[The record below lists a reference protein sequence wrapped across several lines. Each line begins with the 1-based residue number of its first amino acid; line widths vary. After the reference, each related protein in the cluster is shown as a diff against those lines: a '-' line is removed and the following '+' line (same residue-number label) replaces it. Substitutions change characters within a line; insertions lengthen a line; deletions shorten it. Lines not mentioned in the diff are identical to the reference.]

1 MRVLYFDA
9 FAGVSGDMTVGALL
23 DLGLDLER
31 LRAELAALPLSGYAL
46 RAEPRLV
53 NGIGAVKFDVLLD
66 GEPAGLE
73 LCRRLRQLSPTV
85 PILIVSALSEPAHRI
100 EGLREGADD
109 YVTKPFEMD
118 ELLLRI
124 EKILLRSAWLQRSV
138 DGDQSFSWDGITVD
152 FASLEANVRGNRIQM
167 TLREAMLLRLL
178 VELRGQVVS
187 RDTILDRVWGNDA
200 FPSTRTVD
208 NFLVRLRRHFEP
220 DPKTPRYFHSVRG
233 MGYKFTPG
241 SENR

>member
-1 MRVLYFDA
+1 VKPRLCLVEDDPTIRELLSRRLVRAGYDVDVFADA
-9 FAGVSGDMTVGALL
+9 KALL
-23 DLGLDLER
+23 G
-31 LRAELAALPLSGYAL
+31 RATVEPYAL
-46 RAEPRLV
+46 FLL
-53 NGIGAVKFDVLLD
+53 DVLLD

-100 EGLREGADD
+100 EGLRDGADD
-109 YVTKPFEMD
+109 YVTKPFEME

-124 EKILLRSAWLQRSV
+124 EKILLRSAWLQRNV
-138 DGDQSFSWDGITVD
+138 DGDRRFSWDGITVD
-152 FASLEANVRGNRIQM
+152 FASLEANVRGTTIRL
-167 TLREAMLLRLL
+167 TLREGMLLRLL

-187 RDTILDRVWGNDA
+187 RDTILDRVWGGDA

-208 NFLVRLRRHFEP
+208 NFLVRLRRYFEP

-241 SENR
+241 SEHR